1 MEGIM
6 KSVHKF
12 QGLRQLRKSK
22 GFTLIELMIVVA
34 IIGILA
40 AIAIPNF
47 LQYQMKS
54 RQSEANTNL
63 MAIKTSEVSWQ
74 GERGCFLVIARWP
87 VAAVPAPPAKSA
99 PVTWFPGGVG
109 PVVTAPAA
117 GGWCSA
123 AGAGG
128 TTGTFADAGFQP
140 TGVVYYAYSTGTYAT
155 SMTSCLGP
163 ALANKAN
170 ATFEAGNLDA
180 GTLAGGFRATA
191 SSNLDGDATASVW
204 ASADGTGSID
214 CTPGVF

>member
-1 MEGIM
+1 MF
-6 KSVHKF
+6 KA
-12 QGLRQLRKSK
+12 LRKQE

-54 RQSEANTNL
+54 RQSEAKTNL

-74 GERGCFLVIARWP
+74 GERGCFLVVARWP

-99 PVTWFPGGVG
+99 PVTWFPGNAG
-109 PVVTAPAA
+109 PAATAPNAT
-117 GGWCSA
+117 GWCSA

-128 TTGTFADAGFQP
+128 TTGTFTDIGFQP
-140 TGVVYYAYSTGTYAT
+140 TGNVYYAYATGTYAAA
-155 SMTSCLGP
+155 MTSCLGP
-163 ALANKAN
+163 QLAPVAN
-170 ATFEAGNLDA
+170 ATFELGTLDA
-180 GTLAGGFRATA
+180 GTTAGGFRGTA

-204 ASADGTGSID
+204 ASSDGQGAQD
-214 CTPGVF
+214 CAPGVF